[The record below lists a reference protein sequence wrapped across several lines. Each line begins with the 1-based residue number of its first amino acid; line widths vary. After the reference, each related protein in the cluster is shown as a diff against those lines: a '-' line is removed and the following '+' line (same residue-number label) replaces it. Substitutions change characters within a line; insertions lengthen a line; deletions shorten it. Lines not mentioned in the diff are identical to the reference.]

1 MKSLYNQS
9 ESFDA
14 SMSHGLN
21 LAQSSPHEMLQFAV
35 QHSMILIWFNVNPN
49 TKNSSRSMP

>member
-1 MKSLYNQS
+1 MNNLYNQA

-14 SMSHGLN
+14 SMSHELN

-35 QHSMILIWFNVNPN
+35 QHSMILIWFNPN
-49 TKNSSRSMP
+49 TNNSSRSMP